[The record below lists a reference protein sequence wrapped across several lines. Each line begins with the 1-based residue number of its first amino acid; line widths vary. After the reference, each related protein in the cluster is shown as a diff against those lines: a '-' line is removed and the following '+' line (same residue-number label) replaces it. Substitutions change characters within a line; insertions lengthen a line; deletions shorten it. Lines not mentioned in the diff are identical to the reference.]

1 MAYPG
6 TTPEIRE
13 LLEHVTAAGYTV
25 QLAPGS
31 NHWRI
36 TAADGTFRCTLPL
49 TPSTRRAGAYARAA
63 CAAPASRSRRE
74 NTADPR
80 PSAPSPPT
88 PPP

>member
-31 NHWRI
+31 NHRRI
-36 TAADGTFRCTLPL
+36 TAADGTFR
-49 TPSTRRAGAYARAA
+49 
-63 CAAPASRSRRE
+63 
-74 NTADPR
+74 
-80 PSAPSPPT
+80 
-88 PPP
+88 